1 VPPLSG
7 FYIILIRV
15 DLRSCSCASSVLE
28 YQGIAVLGY
37 LALIVY
43 VIMLVFH
50 HLGFVVIIDLDADF

>member
-1 VPPLSG
+1 MTS
-7 FYIILIRV
+7 IIFINL
-15 DLRSCSCASSVLE
+15 DLRAFLPASSVLE